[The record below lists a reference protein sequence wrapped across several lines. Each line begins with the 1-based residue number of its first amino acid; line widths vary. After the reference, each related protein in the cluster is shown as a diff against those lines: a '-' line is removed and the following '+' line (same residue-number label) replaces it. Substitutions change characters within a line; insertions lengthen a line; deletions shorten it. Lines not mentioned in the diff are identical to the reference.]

1 MTAIEQTEARPRGT
15 RLPRRARRNQLLG
28 AAQEVFVAQGYHA
41 AAMDDIA
48 ERAGVSKPVLYQHFP
63 GKLELYLALLDQ
75 HCEALLQAVRTAL
88 ASTTDNKKRVEATMD
103 AYFAYVEDEG
113 GAFRLVFESDLTNE
127 PAVRER
133 VDKVALQ
140 CAEAICEVIAEDT
153 GLAREQSMLL
163 AVGLGGVSQVVA
175 RYWLSSAASPSRD
188 QAVELLTVAGLA
200 RHRGLPAARCRGSAA
215 LSPAAA
221 GKRYCWPRRT
231 PELRREKPWRSRS
244 ACSTR
249 RARSSSRAT
258 QSTEEIEKAVAAA
271 LTGAEAAEP
280 RGRPRPQGAGA
291 CRPAGVRRDRRTGQA
306 QGRFRRGLTPRRT
319 TDGRR

>member
-75 HCEALLQAVRTAL
+75 HCEALLQAVSEAL
-88 ASTTDNKKRVEATMD
+88 ASTSDNKKRVEATMH

-140 CAEAICEVIAEDT
+140 CAEAISEVIAEDT
-153 GLAREQSMLL
+153 GLGNEQSMLL

-175 RYWLSSAASPSRD
+175 RYWLSSGKSLSRD
-188 QAVELLTVAGLA
+188 QAVQLLTSLAWRGIAGFPL
-200 RHRGLPAARCRGSAA
+200 H
-215 LSPAAA
+215 
-221 GKRYCWPRRT
+221 
-231 PELRREKPWRSRS
+231 
-244 ACSTR
+244 
-249 RARSSSRAT
+249 
-258 QSTEEIEKAVAAA
+258 
-271 LTGAEAAEP
+271 GAE
-280 RGRPRPQGAGA
+280 
-291 CRPAGVRRDRRTGQA
+291 GQ
-306 QGRFRRGLTPRRT
+306 QH
-319 TDGRR
+319 